1 MRTVLKLPAYRRLLA
16 AYTINELAFSVGS
29 LALAVLVYH
38 RTGSAIGAMG
48 FFLSAQAA
56 PALFAPALVGRLDGA
71 RLRLLLPTLYATE
84 AALFGA
90 LAAVAHRST
99 VALIL
104 VLAFADGT
112 VALVARAIARAASVS
127 VLNPVGLLEEGNALM
142 NALFSICFMLGPALA
157 GVIVATRG
165 TVTAL
170 IVNAALFGVIAVT
183 LATGSALPRVLV
195 EERDSA
201 RRRGV
206 RAALAYVRGR
216 AALRGLMGLQGLAL
230 VFFTIPVPVAVV
242 LAEHT
247 LHKGAGGY
255 GAVLAA
261 WGAGAVLGSAVYA
274 RWHGAPA
281 RVLIVLGA
289 GALGV
294 GIIAMAAAPS
304 IAVAVVG
311 AAIAGVGNGV
321 EAVAVRTALQQQ
333 VEQQWMPLLMGFQES
348 LMQAVPG
355 IGILI
360 GGLLAELAGARAALA
375 VAGGG
380 ALAITAVGW
389 VILRPSVL
397 APFSTKPVP

>member
-1 MRTVLKLPAYRRLLA
+1 
-16 AYTINELAFSVGS
+16 
-29 LALAVLVYH
+29 
-38 RTGSAIGAMG
+38 
-48 FFLSAQAA
+48 
-56 PALFAPALVGRLDGA
+56 
-71 RLRLLLPTLYATE
+71 
-84 AALFGA
+84 
-90 LAAVAHRST
+90 
-99 VALIL
+99 
-104 VLAFADGT
+104 
-112 VALVARAIARAASVS
+112 
-127 VLNPVGLLEEGNALM
+127 
-142 NALFSICFMLGPALA
+142 
-157 GVIVATRG
+157 
-165 TVTAL
+165 
-170 IVNAALFGVIAVT
+170 VIAVT

-195 EERDSA
+195 EERDSG

-216 AALRGLMGLQGLAL
+216 AALRVLMGLQGLAL

-294 GIIAMAAAPS
+294 GIIGMAAAPS